1 MQNVKTIIENPFWG
15 RLINLAGMAI
25 MFGIVWYF
33 GVNNTLDK
41 LQQTKLDRV
50 QTENL
55 IDTQIKQS
63 LESILIKINNNTEDI
78 GELKRKSE
86 LIQELKFNL
95 KRFMQSQG
103 VPYIERDRE

>member
-1 MQNVKTIIENPFWG
+1 MKNVKTIIENPFWG
-15 RLINLAGMAI
+15 RLINLAGMAF
-25 MFGIVWYF
+25 MFAVVWYF

-41 LQQTKLDRV
+41 LQQTKLDRI

-78 GELKRKSE
+78 RDLKRKSD

-95 KRFMQSQG
+95 KRLMQAQG
-103 VPYIERDRE
+103 VPYIEKDN